1 MVLRPLGLLLI
12 GLLCAAQPVRA
23 AAVSATGGASR
34 DAEAAGA
41 SRSVLETAG
50 GEFDLESYRVGETL
64 QLPAGRIER
73 PVVSASEIMFR
84 HAPAPPARSGRGRRI
99 AISILCSAVLPGLG
113 ELYLYLQSRDNGI
126 LARVPVFLAFEGYNW
141 YAYKDNHD
149 TGRDLKDQY
158 VAFAN
163 EHWSEERFL
172 EQHPCCS
179 GYGGCPDWEFY
190 NDECNGEVDYFPY
203 IPLHLDFEEYYENL
217 GKYDAFVYGWDDW
230 DAMNPTYWT
239 ANRTYYWSLRQDSNK
254 HLSRADDHVMLL
266 IVSRVL
272 SMIDAGW
279 LAYRMG
285 SEGEAGREGWSLDVD
300 PGRVYPSMAIRYR
313 F

>member
-1 MVLRPLGLLLI
+1 MALRPLGLLLT
-12 GLLCAAQPVRA
+12 GLLVASSSFWASAVA
-23 AAVSATGGASR
+23 AAGGSPKNVGR
-34 DAEAAGA
+34 AETE
-41 SRSVLETAG
+41 RSVFEAERG
-50 GEFDLESYRVGETL
+50 DFDLESYRLSETL
-64 QLPAGRIER
+64 QLSGGRIAQ
-73 PVVSASEIMFR
+73 PVVSATEIMAR
-84 HAPAPPARSGRGRRI
+84 HAPPRAVGPGRGRRV
-99 AISILCSAVLPGLG
+99 AISVLCSAILPGLG
-113 ELYLYLQSRDNGI
+113 ELYLYLQSRDSKI
-126 LARVPVFLAFEGYNW
+126 LARVPLFLAYEGYNW

-149 TGRDLKDQY
+149 KGRDLKDQY
-158 VAFAN
+158 VAFAD

-190 NDECNGEVDYFPY
+190 NEECNGEIDYFPY
-203 IPLHLDFEEYYENL
+203 IPLRLDFEEYYENL

-230 DAMNPTYWT
+230 DEMNPTYWT
-239 ANRTYYWSLRQDSNK
+239 PNRTYYWSLRQDSNK

-266 IVSRVL
+266 IVGRVL

-285 SEGEAGREGWSLDVD
+285 SGESRREGWSLDLRTD
-300 PGRVYPSMAIRYR
+300 RAYPSMAIRYR